1 MPFIFNALSAL
12 NDTVITKLWI
22 WDAHTATI
30 PSDMFAQVLSV
41 ASLLLYYLSR
51 KIIKSCFRF
60 QVRPRVVS
68 IERSRLATIRV
79 GAFAPIGQRLKTL
92 ELRDNKLLFLD
103 PLVLKDLDRLE
114 VLDVGKNKFTEITS
128 GRW

>member
-60 QVRPRVVS
+60 
-68 IERSRLATIRV
+68 
-79 GAFAPIGQRLKTL
+79 
-92 ELRDNKLLFLD
+92 
-103 PLVLKDLDRLE
+103 
-114 VLDVGKNKFTEITS
+114 
-128 GRW
+128 